1 MAKDLLFEI
10 GMEEIPARFI
20 RAAAEQLEERV
31 SRSLRDARIDFSA
44 IQSYATPRRV
54 AIIVSSLA
62 ETQTDLTEEIK
73 GPSKKIALNEH
84 GEWSKAAEGYM
95 RNQGI
100 HSSNLYFREVAGVEY
115 IYATKKNEGI
125 ATSELLSNLLT
136 QVIHSMTFPKN
147 MRWGNYDLKFVRP
160 IRWIVALYGKDIVP
174 IEVAGVKSNNI
185 TRGHR
190 FLGKDIHLD
199 SAQSYL
205 ESLKL
210 QYVFA
215 DIEERKK
222 IILSQLHDL
231 ALEKEWTISIKE
243 DLLEEVLFLVEYPT
257 VLYGG
262 FDSDYLNIPRDVLIT
277 SMREHQRYFPV
288 FDHDDHLLP
297 FFVAVRNGDTRFI
310 DQVARGNEKVL
321 RARLSDARFF
331 YLEDHKMTIDLAL
344 SKLESIVYHEGLG
357 SVGDKVRRICSMAER
372 LSNWLK
378 LEPVIV
384 DKIKRAA
391 AICKFDLVTQMVYE
405 FPELQGIMGE
415 DYARKFGENE
425 SVAVAVNEH
434 YQPRFSGDQ
443 SPKSIIGA
451 VISIADKMDSI
462 VGCFFL
468 GIIPTGSQ
476 DPYALRRQAAGV
488 VQILLDHQITC
499 KLSEL
504 FDWAIEVYDN
514 NGLMKRNRDQVVQ
527 GLQDFFSLRVKN
539 LLSDKAR
546 YDVVDAIMVSGFDD
560 VTSAVGKTSALMN
573 ILPLPETKLSLESF
587 NRVNNLAAKALS
599 GHLNASLYTEEIE
612 HHLHQTWE
620 TIHQQFK
627 DFMNKGEEHK
637 ALEALILLREP
648 ITEYFE
654 AVMVMSD
661 NTSLREA
668 RLALLKHISDDLKCF
683 ADFQKIVWQG

>member
-1 MAKDLLFEI
+1 FEI

-20 RAAAEQLEERV
+20 RAAVEQLEDRV
-31 SRSLRDARIDFSA
+31 SRSLREARIDFSG
-44 IQSYATPRRV
+44 IQSYATPRRI

-62 ETQTDLTEEIK
+62 EIQTDVTEEIK
-73 GPSKKIALNEH
+73 GPSKKIALDEH
-84 GEWSKAAEGYM
+84 GGWSKAAEGYI
-95 RNQGI
+95 RSQGI
-100 HSSNLYFREVAGVEY
+100 QPSDLYFREVAGVEY
-115 IYATKKNEGI
+115 IYATRRNEGI
-125 ATSELLSNLLT
+125 ATSELLSDLLV

-147 MRWGNYDLKFVRP
+147 MRWGSHDLKFVRP

-174 IEVAGVKSNNI
+174 IEVAGVNSSNT

-190 FLGKDIHLD
+190 FLGEDIDLE
-199 SAQSYL
+199 SPQSYV
-205 ESLKL
+205 ESLKK

-222 IILSQLHDL
+222 MILGQLHSL
-231 ALEKEWTISIKE
+231 ALEREWTLSIKE

-288 FDHDDHLLP
+288 FDRKDRLLP
-297 FFVAVRNGDTRFI
+297 FFVTVRNGDTQSI
-310 DQVARGNEKVL
+310 DQVAKGNEKVL

-344 SKLESIVYHEGLG
+344 NKLESIVYHEGLG
-357 SVGDKVRRICSMAER
+357 SIGDKVRRIRSMAEK
-372 LSNWLK
+372 LSDKLK
-378 LEPVIV
+378 LEHAVV
-384 DKIKRAA
+384 KDIKRAA

-405 FPELQGIMGE
+405 FPELQGVMGE
-415 DYARKFGENE
+415 DYARKFGEDE
-425 SVAVAVNEH
+425 SVAVALNEH

-443 SPKSIIGA
+443 SPRSLVGA
-451 VISIADKMDSI
+451 VISIADKMDTI
-462 VGCFFL
+462 VGCFSM

-488 VQILLDHQITC
+488 IQILLDHQMPC

-504 FDWAIEVYDN
+504 FDSAIEIYEM
-514 NGLMKRNRDQVVQ
+514 NGLMKRNRDQVAQ

-546 YDVVDAIMVSGFDD
+546 YDVVDAIMASGFDD
-560 VTSAVGKTSALMN
+560 ITSAVGKTSALMG
-573 ILPLPETKLSLESF
+573 ILQLPETKLTLESF

-599 GHLNASLYTEEIE
+599 GHLNANLYMEETEQ
-612 HHLHQTWE
+612 HLHQAWE
-620 TIHQQFK
+620 TTHQQFK
-627 DFMNKGEEHK
+627 DFMNKGEAHK
-637 ALEALILLREP
+637 ALESLVRLREP
-648 ITEYFE
+648 ITQYFE
-654 AVMVMSD
+654 TVMVMS
-661 NTSLREA
+661 NNESLREA
-668 RLALLKHISDDLKCF
+668 RLALLKHISEDLKHF